1 MDKKRLASWLHEREF
16 IYSLLARLYK
26 ASPATQLLETL
37 SANRLLTSLVEDHE
51 PLAAPEQFSVYS
63 AVQQLQGELDLGL
76 TNPADYQKLLR
87 TDFNRLFVGPG
98 HLAAPP
104 WESVYRSRER
114 LVFGEQTLAVRAFY
128 RSFGLESKKRHTE
141 PDDHISLEL
150 EFMAWLCKQAAK
162 PDISTEKLNFY
173 MSGQIRFL
181 SGHILEWAPAL
192 CDDISKAAESDFF
205 RGLALL
211 TKHWLKTDSADTE
224 IITKSLI
231 V

>member
-1 MDKKRLASWLHEREF
+1 MDKERLASWLHEREF
-16 IYSLLARLYK
+16 IYSLLACLYK
-26 ASPATQLLETL
+26 ASPATQLLKTL
-37 SANRLLTSLVEDHE
+37 SANRLLTSLVEDYE
-51 PLAAPEQFSVYS
+51 PLVAPEQIEVYS
-63 AVQQLQGELDLGL
+63 AVQRLQDELDLGL
-76 TNPADYQKLLR
+76 RNPADYQKLLQA
-87 TDFNRLFVGPG
+87 DFNHLFVGPG

-114 LVFGEQTLAVRAFY
+114 LIFGEQTLAVREFY
-128 RSFGLESKKRHTE
+128 RSFGLETKKRRSE

-162 PDISTEKLNFY
+162 PDISTEKLNLY
-173 MSGQIRFL
+173 MSGQTRFL

-192 CDDISKAAESDFF
+192 CDDIRKAAELNFF

-211 TKHWLKTDSADTE
+211 TKQWLKADAADTE
-224 IITKSLI
+224 MIASDLI